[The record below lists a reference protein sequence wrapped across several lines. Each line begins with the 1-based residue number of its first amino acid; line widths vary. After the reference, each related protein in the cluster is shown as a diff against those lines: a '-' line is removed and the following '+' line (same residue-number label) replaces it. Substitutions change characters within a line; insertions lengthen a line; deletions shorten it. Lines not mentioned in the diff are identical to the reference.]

1 MNRPNS
7 VTIFE
12 PDKLIRSSSPLRIP
26 QNHVTTPPVVQTTG
40 ASSPL
45 LAALGAYSNTNAT
58 RSPLYPATE
67 WANGVQF
74 GQSPPDTYSNTNS
87 LGNSPPDHTRPN
99 EELRGG
105 FSHASP
111 PASPPAN
118 YRRPVRP
125 NSGYQSFND
134 YLSSSPHR
142 ARPVSLQ
149 SQKSMYP
156 PPPHQPQAHFYGA
169 PEIDFGE
176 ARNRSGSRQ
185 PTREFCCVFDTL
197 AFAGDDG
204 SRATEDVLLIGI
216 ENGLNIYSVGK
227 TAPNCIGRLEGL
239 RGNVLAAKILPCN
252 SRIKDPRPYRPL
264 IAVIVHGLCQPSGIG
279 NNVGNNSRPG
289 TSHSSRSSF
298 SASGSTLQAMQAAG
312 FDEPDPETLF
322 QTTVEI
328 YSLNERKH
336 IATLLKAPKTK
347 PETSPLYPH
356 VSAAP
361 PPSCLQIQVSERF
374 IVVAGGT
381 SGEVFVFS
389 NGPRKAEDTHSPFK
403 CIGKFW
409 TRVSQKRPRSLSI
422 SSETSEVSNPY
433 EKTIPKPTRADVAM
447 FSLSQ
452 RWLAVV
458 PPLSNTQSTLHMTV
472 EKNRPAQ
479 KIPGLP
485 SHTAPTEPSVNCE
498 TDVPETEGL
507 LNKVARDVTQ
517 EIIKGARWVGGQGM
531 QAWSNYWSKPSSQNP
546 VIPPTNFTQQT
557 QPAFPPTHANND
569 LPAAKNS
576 QPTTVSVIDLERL
589 YDGQNFRADR
599 SLQPIAT
606 FSLPNGCSWVSFAPS
621 GLNLLTVSLK
631 GDVQQIWS
639 LMRMEYGEAGRG
651 TANGRAPF
659 VREIKRFTRLTV
671 ANIIDVVWTE
681 PTGDRLAILTERGT
695 VHIND
700 IPAAALQWPPPRRI
714 LRSVTAPSQS
724 QQEEHDKDL
733 AVPAV
738 TTSNAFGA
746 AFSLVSGTTQPLL
759 AAVRGRPASVGS
771 ALSGLTG
778 RGFPA
783 TASAKGGKVV
793 AAGFNKSV
801 GAATGTVNA
810 IRHMGENR
818 LSLPGSPSVVMP
830 GCVRWLGGKNRGLI
844 AVTGGNII
852 RIHSVRQS
860 TNPKPGKRRP
870 SVTASKPSEFALAS
884 PRNVSGGPIPEQTN
898 NQQSPSL
905 GGFWRSG
912 ATSHQP
918 KRRASNIQPLSY
930 AEIYTNAP
938 YQPFH
943 TDRRVGIY
951 IYDDDMVTDTA
962 NNDPWCFGEAI
973 PCTKIS
979 TGSTSMDEEG
989 LEGPS
994 SQLENLVEDQGHQL
1008 VVTTRRKPHRDTAGN
1023 EDGEI
1028 FEDDCEVIDYAEDRV

>member
-1 MNRPNS
+1 M
-7 VTIFE
+7 
-12 PDKLIRSSSPLRIP
+12 IRSSSPLRIP
-26 QNHVTTPPVVQTTG
+26 QNYVTTPPDVQATG
-40 ASSPL
+40 VSSPL
-45 LAALGAYSNTNAT
+45 LAALGAYSSNTNAT

-74 GQSPPDTYSNTNS
+74 GQSPPDTYSNANS
-87 LGNSPPDHTRPN
+87 LGNSPPDHPRPN

-111 PASPPAN
+111 PASPPAT

-169 PEIDFGE
+169 PEIDFGVP
-176 ARNRSGSRQ
+176 RNRSESRQ
-185 PTREFCCVFDTL
+185 PTRESCCVFDTL

-204 SRATEDVLLIGI
+204 LRATEDILLVGF

-227 TAPNCIGRLEGL
+227 SAPSCIGRLEGL
-239 RGNVLAAKILPCN
+239 RGAVLTAKILPCN
-252 SRIKDPRPYRPL
+252 SRIEDSRPYRPL
-264 IAVIVHGLCQPSGIG
+264 IAVVIHGPYQPSGIG
-279 NNVGNNSRPG
+279 NDSRPG

-298 SASGSTLQAMQAAG
+298 SASGSTVQAMQAVG
-312 FDEPDPETLF
+312 IDESDPENF
-322 QTTVEI
+322 YQTTVEI

-336 IATLLKAPKTK
+336 VATLLEGPKIR
-347 PETSPLYPH
+347 PETSQIYPYI
-356 VSAAP
+356 SAT
-361 PPSCLQIQVSERF
+361 PSPSSLQLQVSGKF
-374 IVVAGGT
+374 IIVASGT

-389 NGPRKAEDTHSPFK
+389 NGPRQAEETRLPFK

-409 TRVSQKRPRSLSI
+409 TRVSQKRARSLSI

-433 EKTIPKPTRADVAM
+433 EKTIAKPTRPDVAM
-447 FSLSQ
+447 FSLSH

-472 EKNRPAQ
+472 GKNRPAQ
-479 KIPGLP
+479 KVPGLL

-498 TDVPETEGL
+498 TDVPEMEGL

-517 EIIKGARWVGGQGM
+517 ELMKGARWVGGQGM

-546 VIPPTNFTQQT
+546 VVPPVNFIQQA
-557 QPAFPPTHANND
+557 QAAFPPTHAHND
-569 LPAAKNS
+569 LPAVKKS

-589 YDGQNFRADR
+589 YDSQHFRADR
-599 SLQPIAT
+599 ALQPIAT

-671 ANIIDVVWTE
+671 ANIVDVVWTE
-681 PTGDRLAILTERGT
+681 PNGDRLAILTERGT

-714 LRSVTAPSQS
+714 LRSATAPSQS
-724 QQEEHDKDL
+724 QADENDNDL
-733 AVPAV
+733 AVPAAS
-738 TTSNAFGA
+738 TSNTLGA
-746 AFSLVSGTTQPLL
+746 AFSLVSGRTQPLL

-771 ALSGLTG
+771 ALSSLTG

-783 TASAKGGKVV
+783 TASVKGGKVV

-818 LSLPGSPSVVMP
+818 LSVPGSPSVVMP
-830 GCVRWLGGKNRGLI
+830 GCVRWLGGRNRGLI
-844 AVTGGNII
+844 AVTGGKII

-860 TNPKPGKRRP
+860 TNPKPGRRRP

-884 PRNVSGGPIPEQTN
+884 PRSVSGGPIPEQTN
-898 NQQSPSL
+898 NQPSPSL

-918 KRRASNIQPLSY
+918 TRRTSNIQALSY

-951 IYDDDMVTDTA
+951 VYDDDTVTDTA
-962 NNDPWCFGEAI
+962 NDEPWCFGEAI
-973 PCTKIS
+973 PSTKIS
-979 TGSTSMDEEG
+979 TGSASVEDEG
-989 LEGPS
+989 SEGPP